1 MNGPLNFQFPL
12 SFVLF
17 RIIHYYMETGEIRSC
32 VKEWNLYGEM
42 GISQEE
48 VEVYQ
53 QMEKH
58 FQEYILGSHVPM
70 REMYGKISPGVM
82 NVYRM
87 AKKEQ
92 ENAAAARTAGVFTLR
107 RESFGRKIPF
117 TIPWRKGRYASA
129 CLYRSV
135 SAGSGWTPVP
145 APAC

>member
-1 MNGPLNFQFPL
+1 MGKWASHRRKWKFI
-12 SFVLF
+12 SAD
-17 RIIHYYMETGEIRSC
+17 GEAFS
-32 VKEWNLYGEM
+32 G
-42 GISQEE
+42 
-48 VEVYQ
+48 VYPGQ
-53 QMEKH
+53 PCPHEGNVRQ
-58 FQEYILGSHVPM
+58 
-70 REMYGKISPGVM
+70 ISPGVM

-92 ENAAAARTAGVFTLR
+92 ENAAAARLQVFYAQ